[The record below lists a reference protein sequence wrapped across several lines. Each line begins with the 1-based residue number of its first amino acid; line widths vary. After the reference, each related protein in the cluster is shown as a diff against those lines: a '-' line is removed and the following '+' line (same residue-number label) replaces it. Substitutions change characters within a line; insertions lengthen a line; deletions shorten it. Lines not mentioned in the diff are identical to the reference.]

1 MKLKLSQVLL
11 RTIILT
17 IGMFILVVNMFS
29 SQKENVVVQIFT
41 ILTFAFAIAFS
52 ITTLIAKIE
61 QLNEEIENL
70 KNKQQ

>member
-17 IGMFILVVNMFS
+17 ISMFILVVNMFS

>member
-11 RTIILT
+11 KTIIPT

-29 SQKENVVVQIFT
+29 SQKENVVMQILT

>member
-11 RTIILT
+11 KTIIPT

-29 SQKENVVVQIFT
+29 SQKENVVMQIFT
-41 ILTFAFAIAFS
+41 FLTFSFAIAFS

-61 QLNEEIENL
+61 KLNEEIENL

>member
-17 IGMFILVVNMFS
+17 ISMFILVVNMFS
-29 SQKENVVVQIFT
+29 SQKENVVAQIFT